1 MNALKSERFWLVGGA
16 LAAVVVAAVAWFGAV
31 SPELSNASSL
41 NSQTADAQSQ
51 NLALQAKI
59 RKLQRDNANMSTLAS
74 SLQQARTALPFEIGV
89 ADYTHRLSDYAGQ
102 AHVTIAAV
110 NASPPVTANPA
121 PGRPASAPI
130 AGSTAG
136 KLFALPMTVIVKGN
150 VLNDLVYLK
159 AVQSDP
165 RASLVTSVQLT
176 GDTSK
181 TGAVVTQLTIQL
193 QVFVA
198 PQTPEVAAALQQQLA
213 AGSH

>member
-41 NSQTADAQSQ
+41 NSQTADAQTQ

-74 SLQQARTALPFEIGV
+74 SLLQARTALPFELGI
-89 ADYTHRLSDYAGQ
+89 AEYTHRLSDYAGLN
-102 AHVTIAAV
+102 HVTVTAV

-121 PGRPASAPI
+121 PGKPAAAPV

-150 VLNDLVYLK
+150 IANDLAYLRT
-159 AVQSDP
+159 VQADP
-165 RASLVTSVQLT
+165 RAALVTSVQLAN
-176 GDTSK
+176 DASK
-181 TGAVVTQLTIQL
+181 TADLTQLTIQL

-198 PQTPEVAAALQQQLA
+198 PQTPAVAAALQQQLA
-213 AGSH
+213 AGSN